1 MKAEAAASPS
11 RPPRPGDQDAGITL
25 AMVRMNWKPLLHK
38 LARAVARPFRAAGDF
53 LIVDLR
59 TVFKNFGEHDGELS
73 TCALAFFL
81 LISFIPISLV
91 IIATMSF
98 FYDSDSLVAFYV
110 TQLKSQLP
118 SIDIDRF
125 IAVIDRI
132 IFKKRYLAFIWVPF
146 LFWWGSFVFD
156 IIERGLEKA
165 FRISEN
171 RRYWKSKLRHFLII
185 LGMSFFIVIITMF
198 SNFIVI
204 LKNAGIALIM
214 ERNLSEY
221 GVLSY
226 VITVIERIPL
236 LLSSVMTLLV
246 NAFLIFIIY
255 RFVPP
260 KKMSNRSLFKGAL
273 FASLSYEII
282 KSLFSY
288 YITEINDYT
297 SIFGSLN
304 TIVILMI
311 WIWYTCFLFVFGAEL
326 AWVFYEKSEEGRELD
341 FVK

>member
-1 MKAEAAASPS
+1 
-11 RPPRPGDQDAGITL
+11 
-25 AMVRMNWKPLLHK
+25 MNWKPLLHQ
-38 LARAVARPFRAAGDF
+38 LARAVARPIRAAGDF

-59 TVFKNFGEHDGELS
+59 TVMKNFNDHDGELS

-91 IIATMSF
+91 VIATMSF
-98 FYDSDSLVAFYV
+98 FSDSDSLAAFYI
-110 TQLKSQLP
+110 TQLRSQLP

-125 IAVIDRI
+125 ISIIDKI

-165 FRISEN
+165 FRISES
-171 RRYWKSKLRHFLII
+171 RRYWKAKIRHFLII
-185 LGMSFFIVIITMF
+185 LGMSFIIIVITLF
-198 SNFIVI
+198 SNFTVI
-204 LKNAGIALIM
+204 LKNAGIALLM
-214 ERNLSEY
+214 ERNLSEF
-221 GVLSY
+221 GILSDI
-226 VITVIERIPL
+226 ITVIEKIPL
-236 LLSSVMTLLV
+236 LLSSVTALFM
-246 NAFLIFIIY
+246 NAALIFVIY

-260 KKMSNRSLFKGAL
+260 KKISNRSLFKGAL
-273 FASLSYEII
+273 FASLSYEIV

-311 WIWYTCFLFVFGAEL
+311 WIWYTCFLFIIGAEM
-326 AWVFYEKSEEGRELD
+326 AWVFYEKEVEARWID
-341 FVK
+341 FQG

>member
-1 MKAEAAASPS
+1 M
-11 RPPRPGDQDAGITL
+11 I
-25 AMVRMNWKPLLHK
+25 WKPLLHK

-98 FYDSDSLVAFYV
+98 FYDSDSLVSFYI

-125 IAVIDRI
+125 IAIIDKI

-165 FRISEN
+165 FRIGES

-185 LGMSFFIVIITMF
+185 LGMAFFIVVITMF
-198 SNFIVI
+198 SNFMVI
-204 LKNAGIALIM
+204 LKNAGIALLM

-221 GVLSY
+221 GIMNYLV
-226 VITVIERIPL
+226 TAIERIPL
-236 LLSSVMTLLV
+236 LLSSVMTLL
-246 NAFLIFIIY
+246 AERDPHFHYLPL
-255 RFVPP
+255 RAAEKTHPTG
-260 KKMSNRSLFKGAL
+260 RSSRARCSHRS
-273 FASLSYEII
+273 ATRSS
-282 KSLFSY
+282 SRSSP
-288 YITEINDYT
+288 TT
-297 SIFGSLN
+297 SRRS
-304 TIVILMI
+304 T
-311 WIWYTCFLFVFGAEL
+311 TTPRSSAP
-326 AWVFYEKSEEGRELD
+326 STRSSS
-341 FVK
+341 